1 MYWPEEDCV
10 SIVDIKNIIEPC
22 PPILNKQCN
31 IKTGTRNYTG
41 VLISLGRFIQT
52 VKNNM
57 VDLAHE
63 ILEIL
68 FPLIGS
74 KSDIELKEN
83 NFWMVWLMSHI
94 MIMKYVRMVR
104 DRANMSEH
112 QNL

>member
-31 IKTGTRNYTG
+31 IKTDTRNYTG

-63 ILEIL
+63 ILETL

-83 NFWMVWLMSHI
+83 NFLDGLVDVTHNDNEI
-94 MIMKYVRMVR
+94 RTYGER
-104 DRANMSEH
+104 
-112 QNL
+112 